1 MAFLSK
7 DNLQLCNRVFRKY
20 MRGHLGLEIH
30 DDPDLRRL
38 LYGSMQSVM
47 TRHGND
53 PKKSVR
59 DLNNIMLAQSRD
71 LYVARHPQPPKKT
84 AAAAGGKPGRRTASA
99 IDRDRNV
106 FGDRLVPVPRFDDR
120 PKDSTTIDDSGDDA
134 QIAIMRKKQTPHRQQ
149 QQEDDVERALAL
161 MLSSRGEDADDAED
175 PTTQHLRRIMR
186 EETSSAS
193 GIKGEE
199 EEEDDNAVVVD
210 DEGEDEDASV
220 MVVDDGD
227 EDKENK
233 EDKRVKEQEREEGSD
248 DEDVIRAAIS
258 PYERQEHDEPRTQ
271 LRQLRGDALNGPRYL
286 AETVTYLSINGFD
299 RNWTQDPYRYRF
311 TAKTASGEMRN
322 NFRNITFLQATLL
335 VIPMDAPAGL
345 RDTRTTFLRNRTVFQ
360 HDFSFSLPY
369 VLLCIDGIDD
379 VYDGTNPNVRGAFC
393 KFVYNKHY
401 RANDTRG
408 YVVLQPMQDEI
419 KWFLP
424 TPLASLPNLSLSVR
438 RPNGVLMNES
448 RDDYGLSRIDFSE
461 INDTV
466 LSVELSKYYDVN
478 EFTKGDHVVI
488 RASFEVPPLGDSASA
503 GDITAR
509 RYFEDGLRMLTEYMN
524 RTEGHEVI
532 EVGNMN
538 EHGMM
543 RDFHIFAPG
552 KMDQKAG
559 EVTLNTEAVEA
570 LNKFNDEGYGL
581 TGHIMN
587 ASLQSTVSFKM
598 GMRVADAQQAFA
610 PSLGSH

>member
-20 MRGHLGLEIH
+20 MRGSLGLEVH

-47 TRHGND
+47 TRYGKD
-53 PKKSVR
+53 PQKSVR
-59 DLNNIMLAQSRD
+59 DLNNIMLTQSRD
-71 LYVARHPQPPKKT
+71 LYVAKYHPHVPSSSKTEAGATSSSGKK
-84 AAAAGGKPGRRTASA
+84 GGRRSATA
-99 IDRDRNV
+99 IDRERSV
-106 FGDRLVPVPRFDDR
+106 FGDRLVPVPSFDDR
-120 PKDSTTIDDSGDDA
+120 PKDSTAIDDDEDDSR
-134 QIAIMRKKQTPHRQQ
+134 IAMMRKKQTPHRQQ

-161 MLSSRGEDADDAED
+161 MLSSRGGEEADDDDAD
-175 PTTQHLRRIMR
+175 PTTQHFRRIMR
-186 EETSSAS
+186 EETSSRKEDDDEE
-193 GIKGEE
+193 GEGEEEETPVLVVDDVEGEGEE
-199 EEEDDNAVVVD
+199 EEE
-210 DEGEDEDASV
+210 
-220 MVVDDGD
+220 
-227 EDKENK
+227 
-233 EDKRVKEQEREEGSD
+233 EQEEN
-248 DEDVIRAAIS
+248 VVS
-258 PYERQEHDEPRTQ
+258 PYEPQKYVVDPRPQ
-271 LRQLRGDALNGPRYL
+271 PQQLRGDALNGPHHL

-311 TAKTASGEMRN
+311 TAKTASGEMRTT
-322 NFRNITFLQATLL
+322 FRNITFLQATLL
-335 VIPMDAPAGL
+335 VIPMEAPAGI

-424 TPLASLPNLSLSVR
+424 TPMASLPNLSLSVR
-438 RPNGVLMNES
+438 RPNGMLMNES

-461 INDTV
+461 VNDTV
-466 LSVELSKYYDVN
+466 LSVELSKFYDVN
-478 EFTKGDHVVI
+478 EFTKGDHVI
-488 RASFEVPPLGDSASA
+488 FRAEFELSPLSDAA
-503 GDITAR
+503 TDAEKTVR
-509 RYFEDGLRMLTEYMN
+509 RDFEEGLRMLSDYMN
-524 RTEGHEVI
+524 RVEGHEVI

-538 EHGMM
+538 ESGMM

-559 EVTLNTEAVEA
+559 EVTLNTEAVDA
-570 LNKFNDEGYGL
+570 LNKFNDDGHTL
-581 TGHIMN
+581 KGHIMN

-598 GMRVADAQQAFA
+598 GMRVADAQQAFV
-610 PSLGSH
+610 PSLGDH